1 VSIVRIL
8 VDGYSLLHKWPQLAP
23 GKKRHTEAA
32 RDALIETLTRYR
44 DAIGTPITVVFDGA
58 GAPKDTPKAHSTRE
72 FEVLFSRKRKTADDI
87 IERATHRL
95 IEYGEVLVVTDDYA
109 ERDTVAHLGALTSSC
124 AGFIENVDSA
134 LGSMTED
141 IANFNRRERKRFQRQ
156 GAK

>member
-1 VSIVRIL
+1 MSIVRIL

-32 RDALIETLTRYR
+32 RDALIE
-44 DAIGTPITVVFDGA
+44 
-58 GAPKDTPKAHSTRE
+58 AHSTRE